1 MVCIFFKG
9 PVWFSVGGLEGFL
22 ALWDELRV
30 RGVSKR
36 TSYDLFDILVCKCVS
51 AHYTRTVGHKL
62 LLSDFLICFF
72 CFLVCKPSR

>member
-1 MVCIFFKG
+1 MVCGEPAGFFLM
-9 PVWFSVGGLEGFL
+9 P
-22 ALWDELRV
+22 WDESRV

-36 TSYDLFDILVCKCVS
+36 TSYEFSLVCKCVS

-72 CFLVCKPSR
+72 LFFSV